1 MWFRMWICYMLSF
14 IDFNLKKWLS
24 NINNEKIGDGI
35 CLFIR
40 IGCYNELDFF
50 FEIKKYMNII

>member
-1 MWFRMWICYMLSF
+1 MIL
-14 IDFNLKKWLS
+14 IKKKWLS

-40 IGCYNELDFF
+40 IGCYDELDFF